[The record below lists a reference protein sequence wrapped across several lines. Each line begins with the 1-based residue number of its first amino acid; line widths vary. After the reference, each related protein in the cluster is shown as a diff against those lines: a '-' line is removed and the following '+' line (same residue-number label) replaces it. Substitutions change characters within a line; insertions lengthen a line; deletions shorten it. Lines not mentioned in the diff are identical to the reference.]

1 MLDYNNF
8 NNEFF
13 IVECDKNKYNDFFEP
28 LDCKIHKNGFLIPK
42 LKNLQMKKIID
53 YINEEEKKNK
63 YKNPDPKTYYQSFNS
78 RPNDFMKIMNKDDD
92 KEDDD
97 EDDDDYDEE
106 YSSSSYNTSSTD
118 NFPSPSTPGRQYTS
132 TEIEEI
138 FEYIKDLQK
147 RVRILEQKK

>member
-97 EDDDDYDEE
+97 DDDDEA

-118 NFPSPSTPGRQYTS
+118 NFPSPSTPGRQYTP
-132 TEIEEI
+132 TEI
-138 FEYIKDLQK
+138 
-147 RVRILEQKK
+147 